1 MTQASKTRASGGFL
15 WYFHGESMNQW
26 DVLPK
31 IDDVAASGHSDMN
44 ATRDIKDIMRDT
56 DGK

>member
-1 MTQASKTRASGGFL
+1 
-15 WYFHGESMNQW
+15 MNQW